1 MACKNICR
9 LCNRLILSTAVA
21 YTAPNLVITIP
32 AGSYLDNEKYCIV
45 IAQAIPATTPVD
57 APVVIQIG
65 DGTELYPLNT
75 CDCRPV
81 TARSIRTRTKYST
94 VVKTTTTTG
103 VFRLLG
109 KLCNLAD
116 GLRAIDGTTPAQ
128 KGEHYEY
135 KSNV

>member
-1 MACKNICR
+1 MLPFIDKGEKTMSCKNICK
-9 LCNRLILSTAVA
+9 LCNKLIISTAVT
-21 YTAPNLVITIP
+21 YTAPNLVVTIP

-45 IAQAIPATTPVD
+45 IAQTIPADAVVD

-81 TARSIRTRTKYST
+81 TARSLRTRTKYST
-94 VVKTTTTTG
+94 VVKTTPTTG

-109 KLCNLAD
+109 KLCNIAD
-116 GLRAIDGTTPAQ
+116 GLTSIDGTTPT
-128 KGEHYEY
+128 
-135 KSNV
+135 

>member
-9 LCNRLILSTAVA
+9 LCNRLIISTAVA
-21 YTAPNLVITIP
+21 YTAPNLVVTIP
-32 AGSYLDNEKYCIV
+32 AGSYLNDEKYCIV
-45 IAQAIPATTPVD
+45 IAQTIPATAVVD

-94 VVKTTTTTG
+94 VVKTTATTG

-109 KLCNLAD
+109 KLCNITD
-116 GLRAIDGTTPAQ
+116 GLTAIDGTTPA
-128 KGEHYEY
+128 
-135 KSNV
+135 